1 MPVLS
6 ILIPTTPDRQYQ
18 FERLYF
24 KLLSQVQVVRNIHP
38 SLGEVEIRY
47 DNSRKFLDGGLSIG
61 KKRQGLLDLA
71 TGDYVAFVD
80 SDDDVAPNYIEQLV
94 RGCLQGADIVT
105 FKSFIKNDHYWALI
119 DMSLN
124 NLENE
129 EVNPYGSKKR
139 TPWHICPL
147 KREIAMT
154 QRFNDINH
162 SEDWNWMSR
171 ILLDVHSETHLDV
184 VLTQYNHSER
194 YSEADKIIRSQ
205 Q

>member
-6 ILIPTTPDRQYQ
+6 VLIPTTPDRQHQ

-24 KLLSQVQVVRNIHP
+24 KILDQANQLKNQHP
-38 SLGEVEIRY
+38 SLGEVEILY
-47 DNSRKFLDGGLSIG
+47 DNSMRFLDGGKSIG
-61 KKRQGLLDLA
+61 MKRQGLLDLS
-71 TGDYVAFVD
+71 TGDYVAFID

-94 RGCLQGADIVT
+94 RGCLQGSDIIT

-124 NLENE
+124 NIENE

-147 KREIAMT
+147 KREISMT

-162 SEDWNWMSR
+162 NEDWEYMQR
-171 ILLDVHSETHLDV
+171 ILLDVHSEIHLDV

-194 YSEADKIIRSQ
+194 YSEADKIIRLKQ
-205 Q
+205 